1 VPPFAR
7 KLIDWY
13 AQAHRPLPWR
23 DTADPWAIL
32 VSEIMLQQTRA
43 SIVIPYWQRFLERY
57 PTPAALALAP
67 EQELLTMWSGLGYYS
82 RARNLQKAAQAITEA
97 GGFRPDYDFLRA
109 LPGVGDYTAAAV
121 ASIAFGLKHAVL
133 DGNVM
138 RVAARLTNDA
148 GDIGTGVTRKRLQAA
163 VDQLIPAQQAGLFNQ
178 AMMELGA
185 TLCVPRQPQ
194 CLLCPVAEFCEGRKA
209 GRASELPVK
218 LRRAVPIL
226 EAMTLLIVER
236 EGELLLWQRPMDSD
250 RLAGFWELPEA
261 SRLPQAKLGEKLGTV
276 RHGIVNHSYTI
287 TVYLARLPRPLPGKE
302 TQLKWIKRNQL
313 AELPVS
319 TTSRKAIQ
327 LWVKG
332 RES

>member
-1 VPPFAR
+1 MPPFAR

-13 AQAHRPLPWR
+13 AHSHRSLPWR
-23 DTADPWAIL
+23 ETADPWAIL

-43 SIVIPYWQRFLERY
+43 SVVIPYWQRFLERY
-57 PTPAALALAP
+57 PTPAALAAAP

-82 RARNLQKAAQAITEA
+82 RARNLRKAAQAITAA
-97 GGFRPDYDFLRA
+97 GGFRPDYSFLRA

-138 RVAARLTNDA
+138 RVAARLTGDA

-163 VDQLIPAQQAGLFNQ
+163 VDQLIPGPQPGAFNQ

-194 CLLCPVAEFCEGRKA
+194 CLRCPVAEFCEGRKA

-218 LRRAVPIL
+218 LRRAVPIA
-226 EAMTLLIVER
+226 EAMTLLIVAR
-236 EGELLLWQRPMDSD
+236 EDELLMWQRPAESE

-261 SRLPQAKLGEKLGTV
+261 AHVPNALKTQKLGTV

-287 TVYLARLPRPLPGKE
+287 TVYLARLPRLLPGREK
-302 TQLKWIKRNQL
+302 QLKWIKRNQL

-327 LWVKG
+327 LWVMG

>member
-1 VPPFAR
+1 MPPFAR
-7 KLIDWY
+7 KLLDWY
-13 AQAHRPLPWR
+13 AHAHRPLPWR

-43 SIVIPYWQRFLERY
+43 SVVIPYWQRFLERY
-57 PTPAALALAP
+57 PTPAALAVAP

-97 GGFRPDYDFLRA
+97 GGFRPEYEFLRA

-138 RVAARLTNDA
+138 RVAARLTCDA
-148 GDIGTGVTRKRLQAA
+148 GDIGAGVTRTRLQAA
-163 VDQLIPAQQAGLFNQ
+163 VDQLIPGPQPGPFNQ

-209 GRASELPVK
+209 GRASDLPIK
-218 LRRAVPIL
+218 LRRATPIL
-226 EAMTLLIVER
+226 EAMTLLIVAR
-236 EGELLLWQRPMDSD
+236 DGELLMWQRPADSG

-261 SRLPQAKLGEKLGTV
+261 AHLPNVLKTQKLGTV

-287 TVYLARLPRPLPGKE
+287 TVYLAGVPRALPGREK
-302 TQLKWIKRNQL
+302 QLKWIKRNQL

-327 LWVKG
+327 LWDKG

>member
-1 VPPFAR
+1 MPPFAR

-13 AQAHRPLPWR
+13 AHAHRPLPWR

-43 SIVIPYWQRFLERY
+43 SVVIPYWQRFLERY
-57 PTPAALALAP
+57 PTPPALAVAP

-82 RARNLQKAAQAITEA
+82 RARNLQKAAQAITDA
-97 GGFRPDYDFLRA
+97 GGFQPDYDFLRA

-121 ASIAFGLKHAVL
+121 ASIAFGLQHAVL

-148 GDIGTGVTRKRLQAA
+148 GDIGAGVTKKRLQAA
-163 VDQLIPAQQAGLFNQ
+163 VDQLIPAPQPGLFNQ

-194 CLLCPVAEFCEGRKA
+194 CLLCPVAGFCEGRKA
-209 GRASELPVK
+209 GRAGELPVK
-218 LRRAVPIL
+218 LRRAVPIR
-226 EAMTLLIVER
+226 EERTLLIVER
-236 EGELLLWQRPMDSD
+236 ERELLLWQRPVDAD

-261 SRLPQAKLGEKLGTV
+261 SQLPKAVLGENLGTV
-276 RHGIVNHSYTI
+276 RHSIVNHSYTI

-327 LWVKG
+327 LWDKG